1 MKKEKKNMRNKLEKV
16 LRVMLL
22 TLTIALMYS
31 MNVSAAGQASIGKK
45 NYATVQK
52 ALTAVKN
59 GQTITLNQNVTLKTT
74 LVSKKNVTYT
84 FDMNKHKI
92 TSKVPDVTKGSFD
105 IRAGKV
111 TLMNGTLT
119 GPVLVQKGAT
129 FTVKSGNY
137 EQIANGGKT
146 IFNNGKVTTNKY
158 SAFCNYAG
166 TLLIKKAEV
175 KAKYNCVY
183 AKAGTVTI
191 NDGTFR
197 NYDDS
202 CDYPVIYSEKATVN
216 LKGGRYAHSYWKKVP
231 AVVYNK
237 NGKVTISG
245 GNYGGTC
252 ASIQN
257 CAVMTIKGGTFLSE
271 NGPVLQCGEKSTT
284 VITGGEFTSGASVY
298 AIEIAK
304 GRKKFSMTGGSL
316 TTYGAMAL
324 ISCRGDKKNVTF
336 DKKKV
341 KIIGQSW
348 ADISVQ

>member
-1 MKKEKKNMRNKLEKV
+1 MKKEKKNMKNKLEKV

-31 MNVSAAGQASIGKK
+31 MNVSAAGQASIGSK

-52 ALTAVKN
+52 ALTAVRN

-92 TSKVPDVTKGSFD
+92 TSKVPDVSKGSFD

-129 FTVKSGNY
+129 LTVKSGNY

-216 LKGGRYAHSYWKKVP
+216 LKGGRYSHSYWKAIP

-245 GNYGGTC
+245 GDYGGTC
-252 ASIQN
+252 ASIKN
-257 CAVMTIKGGTFLSE
+257 CAAMTIKGGTFMSE
-271 NGPVLQCGEKSTT
+271 NDPILQCGEKSTT
-284 VITGGEFTSGASVY
+284 VVTGGEFTSGSTVCV
-298 AIEIAK
+298 IEIAK
-304 GRKKFSMTGGSL
+304 GRKKFSMTGGTL
-316 TTYGAMAL
+316 TTYGSMAL
-324 ISCRGDKKNVTF
+324 IISHGDKKNVTF

>member
-52 ALTAVKN
+52 ALTAVNN
-59 GQTITLNQNVTLKTT
+59 GQTITLNQNVTMKTT

-129 FTVKSGNY
+129 LTVKSGNY

-237 NGKVTISG
+237 NGKVTIS
-245 GNYGGTC
+245 
-252 ASIQN
+252 
-257 CAVMTIKGGTFLSE
+257 
-271 NGPVLQCGEKSTT
+271 
-284 VITGGEFTSGASVY
+284 
-298 AIEIAK
+298 
-304 GRKKFSMTGGSL
+304 
-316 TTYGAMAL
+316 
-324 ISCRGDKKNVTF
+324 
-336 DKKKV
+336 
-341 KIIGQSW
+341 
-348 ADISVQ
+348 